1 MPSSWLLAD
10 LHSALQQHFGH
21 ASFRAGQEDL
31 VRAVVDGYDVLAVM
45 PTGSGKSLG
54 FQLPAILLPGTTL
67 VVSPLIS
74 LMKDQVDELNRRG
87 IRRCAVAFDA
97 LRRRPPSDAHGRR
110 VAVTVRLLMS
120 RRNGLPRSIS
130 PNVSDVPGRAVRDR
144 RSPLRVGMGARFQT
158 GLPSS

>member
-1 MPSSWLLAD
+1 MPSSMSRVD
-10 LHSALQQHFGH
+10 LRATLQQHFGH

-87 IRRCAVAFDA
+87 IPARALHSLLPADSRREVLNAVRAGG
-97 LRRRPPSDAHGRR
+97 L
-110 VAVTVRLLMS
+110 RLLYVA
-120 RRNGLPRSIS
+120 P
-130 PNVSDVPGRAVRDR
+130 
-144 RSPLRVGMGARFQT
+144 
-158 GLPSS
+158 